1 MSITAA
7 HEQDAAAATGAAILD
22 LAALTAMPLERDPF
36 DFLVVP
42 NFIAAE
48 ALAAINADYPGIAEP
63 GNFDL
68 EELDYGPAFAAL
80 TAELC
85 GPALRERVAAK
96 FGADLTGCPQT
107 ITVRRFSE
115 QTDGHIHVDHRTKI
129 ITMLVYLNE
138 DWDTA
143 GGQLRF
149 LRSAT
154 DLEDYAAE
162 VAPLG
167 GTMLAF
173 RRSEKSFH
181 GHKPFVGERRM
192 IQTAWVRE
200 GALARCEKRFNRL
213 SKPVRRLLNM
223 S

>member
-1 MSITAA
+1 MAIPAV
-7 HEQDAAAATGAAILD
+7 HEQDAAVGGASNLD
-22 LAALTAMPLERDPF
+22 LAALSATPLERDPF

-42 NFIAAE
+42 SFVASE
-48 ALAAINADYPGIAEP
+48 SLAAINRDYPDIAEP
-63 GNFDL
+63 GNFKL
-68 EELDYGPAFAAL
+68 EDLDYGPAFAAL
-80 TAELC
+80 MAELS
-85 GPALRERVAAK
+85 GPGLTDQMGAK
-96 FGADLTGCPQT
+96 FGVDLSGCPQT

-192 IQTAWVRE
+192 IQLAWVRE
-200 GALARCEKRFNRL
+200 GALARCEKHFNRL

>member
-1 MSITAA
+1 MAIPAA
-7 HEQDAAAATGAAILD
+7 HEQDAAVGGTSNLD
-22 LAALTAMPLERDPF
+22 LAALSATPLERDPF

-42 NFIAAE
+42 SFVASE
-48 ALAAINADYPGIAEP
+48 SLAAINRDYPDIAEP
-63 GNFDL
+63 GNFKL
-68 EELDYGPAFAAL
+68 EDLDYGPAFAAL
-80 TAELC
+80 MAELS
-85 GPALRERVAAK
+85 GPGLTDQMGAK
-96 FGADLTGCPQT
+96 FGVDLSGCPQT

-173 RRSEKSFH
+173 QRSEKSFH

-192 IQTAWVRE
+192 IQLAWVRE

>member
-1 MSITAA
+1 MSIPAV
-7 HEQDAAAATGAAILD
+7 HEQDAAVGSASVLD
-22 LAALTAMPLERDPF
+22 LAALSATPLERDPF

-42 NFIAAE
+42 SFVASE
-48 ALAAINADYPGIAEP
+48 SLAAINRDYPDIAEP
-63 GNFDL
+63 GNFKL
-68 EELDYGPAFAAL
+68 EDLDYGPAFAAL
-80 TAELC
+80 MAELS
-85 GPALRERVAAK
+85 GPALKGHVGAK
-96 FGADLTGCPQT
+96 FGVDLTGCPQT
-107 ITVRRFSE
+107 ITARRFSE

-192 IQTAWVRE
+192 VQLAWVRE
-200 GALARCEKRFNRL
+200 GPLARCEKRFNRL